1 MRGDQLVR
9 QWEILRL
16 LLAYPE
22 GLRVEDL
29 VETLRAN
36 RRAVYRDLEVL
47 KAARFNIQTIRRAK
61 EVYYFVPADNPV
73 LPYETP

>member
-16 LLAYPE
+16 FLAYPE

-36 RRAVYRDLEVL
+36 RRAVYRDIEVL
-47 KAARFNIQTIRRAK
+47 KAARFNIRTIRRAK
-61 EVYYFVPADNPV
+61 EVFYYIPSDNPV
-73 LPYETP
+73 LPDETM